1 MVERAVRVALQ
12 LKHVTVDAGRCPVS
26 LSYPGILLAGYE
38 DGGLVAQRWVP
49 FGEDPSEEDDER
61 LVEALHRAI
70 LWEEREVPW
79 C

>member
-12 LKHVTVDAGRCPVS
+12 LKHVTVDAGGRPVS

-38 DGGLVAQRWVP
+38 DGALVAQRWVP
-49 FGEDPSEEDDER
+49 FGEDPSEEDDEK
-61 LVEALHRAI
+61 LVEALHKAV
-70 LWEEREVPW
+70 LWEEQEVPW